1 MNREHK
7 IFSVAD
13 ILGNTILGFEP
24 RETEGFWEKYLED
37 LSHFKYLGHILLYCA
52 GNGQYYLLGSRD
64 LVSSV
69 MGFVSSDSFKK
80 LSKSV
85 RDSVLAAEF
94 SACVISG
101 DADECYDYFTNSH
114 FSGID
119 ESGVNL
125 SDIIYGGAWL
135 AEQRSKF
142 LESNL
147 GLQDLDSTLSQCVA
161 WYANREDMSSKEFMI
176 EMQTRDEKIDL
187 VQYFK
192 SVFGWAGQVFGQE
205 NLEQLQPAEWGEWY
219 NDYGSSLSDADYSG
233 KVKALLED
241 VSVVNK
247 SGIVEYLLTDE
258 TDGLKLRKFT
268 KGDCAKQYEAQG
280 HVCKH
285 CGEEITEKEAR
296 ISCVRPWPAG
306 PVSLD
311 NAEVL
316 CKKCDK
322 AKKDR
327 YVSVFG

>member
-13 ILGNTILGFEP
+13 MMDKTILGYEP
-24 RETEGFWEKYLED
+24 RETDGFWEKYLED
-37 LSHFKYLGHILLYCA
+37 LSHFKYLGHVLLYCA
-52 GNGQYYLLGSRD
+52 GYGQYYLLSSRD
-64 LVSSV
+64 LVSSL

-80 LSKSV
+80 LNKSV

-94 SACVISG
+94 SVCMVSG

-147 GLQDLDSTLSQCVA
+147 GLRDIDSVLSQCVA

-176 EMQTRDEKIDL
+176 EMQNRDEKIDL

-192 SVFGWAGQVFGQE
+192 SVFDWAGQVFGQD
-205 NLEQLQPAEWGEWY
+205 NLEQLQPVEWGEWY
-219 NDYGSSLSDADYSG
+219 NDYGSSLSDVDYSS
-233 KVKALLED
+233 KVEALLED

-268 KGDCAKQYEAQG
+268 KSDCAKQCEAQG
-280 HVCKH
+280 YVCKH
-285 CGEEITEKEAR
+285 CGEEITEKGAR

-306 PVSLD
+306 PVSLE